1 MSYCVCV
8 EPARDEVDLRKKL
21 IARRLAAEGNYRTN
35 PVMFQ
40 VEAEVIERID
50 RYLV

>member
-8 EPARDEVDLRKKL
+8 EPANDADDLKKKL